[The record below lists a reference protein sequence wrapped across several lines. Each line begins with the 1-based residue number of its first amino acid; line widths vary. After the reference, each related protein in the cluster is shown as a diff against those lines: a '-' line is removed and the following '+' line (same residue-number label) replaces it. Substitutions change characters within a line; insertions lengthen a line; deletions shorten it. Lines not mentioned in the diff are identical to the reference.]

1 MKETKLHAKT
11 THKLSG
17 KVRSIFILVLT
28 LYLVHLLFN
37 LFGTVQVFENWQ
49 EKRKEILQ
57 TSLNEWLNSYR
68 ANLTFA
74 SYTIKSNN
82 FHFVENIKNESIF
95 AIKDRL
101 VELKTQFQLDYVF
114 LDIPSSGLIGI
125 NGVVD
130 EKNAQKNRLF
140 LRTLLNSLISVR

>member
-28 LYLVHLLFN
+28 LYLVHLLSN

-125 NGVVD
+125 NGSYD
-130 EKNAQKNRLF
+130 DFWCMTK
-140 LRTLLNSLISVR
+140 